1 MDEPADSS
9 DPSSAQG
16 SERGSRLD
24 SWKEVAAYLNRDVRT
39 VQRWEK
45 MADLPVRRLQKSG
58 LRAVFAYTKELDDW
72 LQRQAGSPEIAEVAE
87 VIPGATAETVMS
99 QPGAEPP
106 AAVATTT
113 RWRLG
118 MAGVAILMFLTAAIY
133 LKSRAPADWG
143 PLIARPITS
152 DPGSE
157 RDPDISPDGK
167 YVAYSYEAPNLSMRI
182 LVRLIEGSGNPRSIT
197 TAPANEWSPVW
208 SPDGTKIAFLRGD
221 PSGEVTLHLVA
232 ALGGEDRQ
240 VAAGIRPHARRRTQV
255 VGHLL
260 AWMPD
265 GANVIVPDRTQP
277 TQGSLFRINIE
288 TGERVQLTYPGEA
301 QYDVEPSLSS
311 DGGIL
316 LFNRIRGEYLSDVF
330 IQKLDAQ
337 GRPDG
342 RPRQLPP
349 AGQWNGTPR
358 LLEDRR
364 ELLVCAGSLP
374 RLILWRQPLD
384 GSGSPVS
391 LGIIGD
397 YAVQS
402 AVHLRSGR
410 MVSRTSRSQ
419 ADILRYA
426 LRTKGAPSSAPVEPT
441 LEGILEST
449 FIDVNPVYSPDGSR
463 IAFISDRK
471 GRRQLWVSDQSGH
484 NPTEWTQTFEVDAPP
499 PAWSADGSKLLFTGE
514 APSGVSQLYV
524 ADQSTRT
531 AVRISDNKLDHGRA
545 LFSHDGKYVYSG
557 AADKSTYSIYRL
569 PATPGAGPPEKV
581 LSGYTNVCGVEPS
594 GKGLYVTRPSARG
607 QVELEFAPLPSG
619 QVVHLATLNFAND
632 AWVTP
637 DGVYYLARRVDR
649 PLAPVTLHFRTHA
662 GSDKELQEYSR
673 YPGRGLSI
681 SPDGRYAITTRVVP
695 PISDLLL
702 LETSRR

>member
-1 MDEPADSS
+1 MDEPADPSASS
-9 DPSSAQG
+9 LAEG
-16 SERGSRLD
+16 SDKGSRLD

-45 MADLPVRRLQKSG
+45 TADLPVRRLQKSG
-58 LRAVFAYTKELDDW
+58 LRAVFAYTKELDGW
-72 LQRQAGSPEIAEVAE
+72 LQREAGSPEVAEVAE
-87 VIPGATAETVMS
+87 VGPGCTAETEILQTGPLSPV
-99 QPGAEPP
+99 
-106 AAVATTT
+106 AVATST
-113 RWRLG
+113 RRRLG
-118 MAGVAILMFLTAAIY
+118 FAGMAILVLLTGAIY

-167 YVAYSYEAPNLSMRI
+167 YVAYSYDSPNLNTRI
-182 LVRLIEGSGNPRSIT
+182 LVRLIEGSGDPRSIT

-221 PSGEVTLHLVA
+221 PSSEVTLHLVPS
-232 ALGGEDRQ
+232 LGGEDRQ
-240 VAAGIRPHARRRTQV
+240 VAAGIRPHARRRTQLI
-255 VGHLL
+255 GHLL

-265 GANVIVPDRTQP
+265 GANVIVPDRVQP

-288 TGERVQLTYPGEA
+288 TGERVQLTYPAEA

-311 DGGIL
+311 DARIL

-330 IQKLDAQ
+330 VQKLDAQ

-349 AGQWNGTPR
+349 AGRWNGTPR
-358 LLEDRR
+358 LLEDKK
-364 ELLVCAGSLP
+364 EVLVCAGSSP
-374 RLILWRQPLD
+374 RLVLWRQPLD
-384 GSGSPVS
+384 GSGTPVS

-402 AVHLRSGR
+402 AVHARSGR
-410 MVSRTSRSQ
+410 ILSRTSRSQ

-426 LRTKGAPSSAPVEPT
+426 LRTHGAPSPSLVEPT

-471 GRRQLWVSDQSGH
+471 GRRQLWVSDQFGH
-484 NPTEWTQTFEVDAPP
+484 NPIEWTQTFEVDSPP

-514 APSGVSQLYV
+514 SPSGLSQLYV
-524 ADQSTRT
+524 ADQITRA
-531 AVRISDNKLDHGRA
+531 AVRISNNNLDHGRA
-545 LFSHDGKYVYSG
+545 LFSHDGNYVYSG

-569 PATPGAGPPEKV
+569 PAVPGAGPPEKV
-581 LSGYTNVCGVEPS
+581 LSGYTNVAGVEPS
-594 GKGLYVTRPSARG
+594 GKGLYVTRPIARG
-607 QVELEFAPLPSG
+607 QVELEFAPLDG
-619 QVVHLATLNFAND
+619 GRVVHLATLNFAND
-632 AWVTP
+632 AWVTSQ
-637 DGVYYLARRVDR
+637 GVYYLARRVDR

-662 GSDKELQEYSR
+662 GDDNVLLEYSK
-673 YPGRGLSI
+673 YPGRGLSV
-681 SPDGRYAITTRVVP
+681 SPDGHYAITTRAVP

>member
-1 MDEPADSS
+1 MDEPADPSAS
-9 DPSSAQG
+9 SSARG

-45 MADLPVRRLQKSG
+45 TADLPIRRLQKSG

-87 VIPGATAETVMS
+87 VINGSSAEPEIS
-99 QPGAEPP
+99 QPGPEPP
-106 AAVATTT
+106 VAVATST

-118 MAGVAILMFLTAAIY
+118 LACVAILILLTGAVY
-133 LKSRAPADWG
+133 LKTRVPADWG

-167 YVAYSYEAPNLSMRI
+167 YVAYSSEAPNLSMRI
-182 LVRLIEGSGNPRSIT
+182 LVRLIEGSGDPRSIT

-221 PSGEVTLHLVA
+221 PMGEMTLHLVA

-240 VAAGIRPHARRRTQV
+240 VAARIRPYARRRTQL

-260 AWMPD
+260 AWMPN
-265 GANVIVPDRTQP
+265 GANVILPDRVQP
-277 TQGSLFRINIE
+277 TQGGLFRINIE
-288 TGERVQLTYPGEA
+288 TGERMQLTFPAEA
-301 QYDVEPSLSS
+301 QYDVEPSLSP
-311 DGGIL
+311 DARIL
-316 LFNRIRGEYLSDVF
+316 LFSRIRGEYLSDVF
-330 IQKLDAQ
+330 VQKLDAQ

-349 AGQWNGTPR
+349 AGRWNGTPR
-358 LLEDRR
+358 LLEDRK
-364 ELLVCAGSLP
+364 EVLVCAGSLP

-410 MVSRTSRSQ
+410 IVSRTSRSQ
-419 ADILRYA
+419 ADIFRYA
-426 LRTKGAPSSAPVEPT
+426 LRTNGAPPSAPVEPT
-441 LEGILEST
+441 LESILEST
-449 FIDVNPVYSPDGSR
+449 FLDVNPVYSPDGSR

-471 GRRQLWVSDQSGH
+471 GRRQLWVSDQFGR
-484 NPTEWTQTFEVDAPP
+484 NPIEWTQTFEVDSPP

-514 APSGVSQLYV
+514 APSGLSQLYI

-531 AVRISDNKLDHGRA
+531 AVRISDNNLDHGRA

-569 PATPGAGPPEKV
+569 PVTPGAGAPEKV
-581 LSGYTNVCGVEPS
+581 LPGYTNVSGIEPS

-607 QVELEFAPLPSG
+607 QVELEFAPLGSDK
-619 QVVHLATLNFAND
+619 VVHLATLNFAND

-637 DGVYYLARRVDR
+637 QGLYYLARRVDR

-662 GSDKELQEYSR
+662 GDDKVLQEYSK

-681 SPDGRYAITTRVVP
+681 SPDGLYAITTRVVP